1 MKENH
6 LKRLLSFVL
15 VIAMVVSLCP
25 TIAFAGDTLPYRGE
39 SALAD
44 NEPTSH
50 GYRAEDLLSWDPA
63 TDPDA
68 ELLRARVPLQNRI
81 EAVAATQANPS
92 LNPEVKYL
100 TLAGDYG
107 NAFFGGTSY
116 TNEFSEYCF
125 NFWQYIDYYA
135 PWHGQTTATTPMELW
150 NVDDERVNPNAWK
163 SRSFE
168 FGMMNLPNA
177 AYTNA
182 AHKNGVL
189 SLGCIFLPRAYQSWR
204 TLIQRDEN
212 GGFPYADKL
221 IEITKYYGFDG
232 WYMNLEGSDSPS
244 GTAKEELAAFLKYL
258 RDEGGLY
265 VQYYNAGGSI
275 IKLLLAPATAVLALN
290 IYQQRAILKRNFWPV
305 VLGCFVGSLVSM
317 LLVQV
322 LCRLFQ
328 AEASLL
334 NSLLPKS
341 VTTAIAVSIAES
353 SGGLPA
359 LTAASVIITGIEGAM
374 LAPLFA
380 KVFHVTDPVVEGV
393 AIGACSH
400 AVGTSKAL
408 EIGPLQGAMSSIA
421 LCVCGI
427 ITSILAMFFT
437 A

>member
-1 MKENH
+1 M
-6 LKRLLSFVL
+6 
-15 VIAMVVSLCP
+15 IAMVVSLCP

-232 WYMNLEGSDSPS
+232 WYMNLEGSDSPLRHSQGGAGCLPEVPAGRGRPVRPVLQRRRQHRYPDDGRRCGRLLLQGLRLEHLRRGQRS
-244 GTAKEELAAFLKYL
+244 GRSTAWMRCTAALRLAATVGTIVSPRCGRTVRL
-258 RDEGGLY
+258 
-265 VQYYNAGGSI
+265 S
-275 IKLLLAPATAVLALN
+275 APLPPWALT
-290 IYQQRAILKRNFWPV
+290 L
-305 VLGCFVGSLVSM
+305 SM
-317 LLVQV
+317 
-322 LCRLFQ
+322 
-328 AEASLL
+328 
-334 NSLLPKS
+334 
-341 VTTAIAVSIAES
+341 
-353 SGGLPA
+353 PA
-359 LTAASVIITGIEGAM
+359 LTR
-374 LAPLFA
+374 
-380 KVFHVTDPVVEGV
+380 
-393 AIGACSH
+393 
-400 AVGTSKAL
+400 TSATVRRCA
-408 EIGPLQGAMSSIA
+408 GRTMTSS
-421 LCVCGI
+421 G
-427 ITSILAMFFT
+427 
-437 A
+437 

>member
-1 MKENH
+1 MKENC
-6 LKRLLSFVL
+6 LKRLLSFAL

-81 EAVAATQANPS
+81 AAVAATQANPS
-92 LNPEVKYL
+92 LNPEVEYL

-125 NFWQYIDYYA
+125 NFWQYIDYYG
-135 PWHGQTTATTPMELW
+135 PWHGQTTATTPIELW
-150 NVDDERVNPNAWK
+150 DVDDERVNNDAWK
-163 SRSFE
+163 NRSFE

-221 IEITKYYGFDG
+221 IEITNYYGFDG
-232 WYMNLEGSDSPS
+232 WFVNLEGSDSPS
-244 GTAKEELAAFLKYL
+244 GTAKQELAAFLKYL
-258 RDEGGLY
+258 REEG
-265 VQYYNAGGSI
+265 
-275 IKLLLAPATAVLALN
+275 KL
-290 IYQQRAILKRNFWPV
+290 
-305 VLGCFVGSLVSM
+305 
-317 LLVQV
+317 
-322 LCRLFQ
+322 
-328 AEASLL
+328 
-334 NSLLPKS
+334 
-341 VTTAIAVSIAES
+341 
-353 SGGLPA
+353 
-359 LTAASVIITGIEGAM
+359 
-374 LAPLFA
+374 
-380 KVFHVTDPVVEGV
+380 
-393 AIGACSH
+393 
-400 AVGTSKAL
+400 
-408 EIGPLQGAMSSIA
+408 
-421 LCVCGI
+421 
-427 ITSILAMFFT
+427 
-437 A
+437 